1 MADSR
6 KKSINYPVKENVNI
20 GEVRISDEV
29 VVIIAAL
36 AATEVYG
43 VEAMAGN
50 IRNEIVSRL
59 GAGKLSKGVKLHVAN
74 GIVDVDLSLIIKE
87 DYNIPE
93 VCKTVQDRVKSA
105 IETMTALKVASVNIR
120 IAKVSLENA

>member
-1 MADSR
+1 M
-6 KKSINYPVKENVNI
+6 NI

-36 AATEVYG
+36 AATEVDG

>member
-1 MADSR
+1 MEDSR
-6 KKSINYPVKENVNI
+6 KKSINYPVRENVNI

-36 AATEVYG
+36 AATEVDG

-50 IRNEIVSRL
+50 IKNDIISRL
-59 GAGKLSKGVKLHVAN
+59 GVGKLSKGVKLHVEN
-74 GIVDVDLSLIIKE
+74 GIVDVDLSLVIKE

-93 VCKTVQDRVKSA
+93 VCKKVQDKVKSA
-105 IETMTALKVASVNIR
+105 VETMTALKVASVNIR